1 MIGEILSAT
10 MLAQTLRSSVPYVG
24 AALGGVVSERSGVI
38 NIALEGMMLS
48 SSLASVAVAFATKSA
63 WAGVLAGV
71 VVGATVGLVHALLV
85 EVGRVHAIVSGVAI
99 NLVAAGAT
107 RVVLKVLYDSSSN
120 SPSIEAFGASASSGI
135 GVVFRAALDPLVL
148 LTGVAIA
155 GTVALLYRTRF
166 GLRLRACGEA
176 PAAAARAGVRV
187 SLMRLGAVTLG
198 GALCGLGGVAL
209 AYDERQ
215 FQSGMTGGR
224 GFIALAAVVVSGWRP
239 GRAAL
244 ACLVFAFL
252 DALQIV
258 LQASAAALHDVLQ
271 MLPYVA
277 TLVVLGVLA
286 RRSISATGRAPRGLG
301 VAVEDQTAP

>member
-1 MIGEILSAT
+1 MIGEILSQA
-10 MLAQTLRSSVPYVG
+10 MLAQTMRSSVPYVG

-48 SSLASVAVAFATKSA
+48 SSCASVAVAFATKSA

-71 VVGATVGLVHALLV
+71 LVGAAVGLVHAVLV
-85 EVGRVHAIVSGVAI
+85 EYGKIHAIVSGVAI

-120 SPSIEAFGASASSGI
+120 SPSIEAFGVPVSG
-135 GVVFRAALDPLVL
+135 GFGLVAAAIADPLVL
-148 LTGVAIA
+148 LTGVALIA
-155 GTVALLYRTRF
+155 TVMFLYRTRF

-187 SLMRLGAVTLG
+187 SLMRLGAVSLG

-209 AYDERQ
+209 AYDQRQ

-224 GFIALAAVVVSGWRP
+224 GFIALAAVVVAGWRP

-258 LQASAAALHDVLQ
+258 LQASAAALHDLLQ

-277 TLVVLGVLA
+277 TLVVLAVLA
-286 RRSISATGRAPRGLG
+286 RRSMFATGHAPRGLG
-301 VAVEDQTAP
+301 VSAQDQA